1 MRERRPDGDDIC
13 VNGHRYPAKQ
23 TVTNKE
29 TAMIDTAP
37 QPERMLAYFKF
48 DHLPPKLQ
56 AISEPWCKLAAH
68 VVETIPASA
77 ERTVALR
84 KLLEGKDA
92 AVRAALP

>member
-1 MRERRPDGDDIC
+1 MGVWRDQC
-13 VNGHRYPAKQ
+13 ANGHRWNDDTQP
-23 TVTNKE
+23 NKE
-29 TAMIDTAP
+29 TAMTDTAP